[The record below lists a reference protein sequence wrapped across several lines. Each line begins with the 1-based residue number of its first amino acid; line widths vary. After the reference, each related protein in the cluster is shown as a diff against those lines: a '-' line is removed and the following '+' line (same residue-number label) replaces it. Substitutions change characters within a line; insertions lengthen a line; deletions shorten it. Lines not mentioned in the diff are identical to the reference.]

1 MTGTLSTKIK
11 QFAAKR
17 PVLLLVLI
25 FIVSILFRLPQLTRP
40 LSKHFELNTAFVLIS
55 TDVWQKDGFRLS
67 RAAPV
72 HTYRG
77 EYNVPAGLYEGPFTQ
92 LVISGAYLSFGPGSY
107 WLPYFY
113 FKAFHLSPSVAGIR
127 IFNLLLQLI
136 SVILIYQLALAF
148 CKDKAI
154 AVTTGITAIFC
165 PVAMWFQGNAYCH
178 EVAIIPM
185 YLGMLLL
192 LYHMW
197 HAKQLSIAQ
206 HVGFAALLYVAALTD
221 WLALFLCFVVLCL
234 QVIQRIRKGTWSGT
248 LIATVVLVPLLAIGT
263 ILYIYNN
270 VVGSTE
276 LIGFIKAT
284 FFHRSVWG
292 DVPSSATN
300 NFLNIFIYLFAG
312 YGFVIPVI
320 AIALFNREVRTF
332 FIRAHPAMIIA
343 AIAPLLHYIVF
354 YNFANEHDYA
364 ALKWIALFPLAAAYS
379 IHTLWRT
386 KPVIRQLLILSCILL
401 NGFIFYWIN
410 FPGQTTR
417 KAERY
422 DWQETTG
429 HTIMQSA
436 APGEYI
442 FTNQELASSVL
453 NWYAKR
459 QIILVTD
466 SADAQRMFN
475 RLKGAKAAY
484 IEMTGFTITRIIH
497 LAKQ

>member
-1 MTGTLSTKIK
+1 MAGALSTNIK
-11 QFAAKR
+11 QFALKR
-17 PVLLLVLI
+17 PVLLVVLV
-25 FIVSILFRLPQLTRP
+25 FIISILFRLPQLTRP

-55 TDVWQKDGFRLS
+55 TDVWQKEGFRLS
-67 RAAPV
+67 HAAPV

-113 FKAFHLSPSVAGIR
+113 FNTFHVSPSAAGIR

-148 CKDKAI
+148 CKDKQVAI
-154 AVTTGITAIFC
+154 TTGIIAIFC

-192 LYHMW
+192 LYHIW
-197 HAKQLSIAQ
+197 NAKQPGIARYA
-206 HVGFAALLYVAALTD
+206 GFAALLYVAVLTD

-234 QVIQRIRKGTWSGT
+234 QVKQKIQKGTLNRI
-248 LIATVVLVPLLAIGT
+248 LIAIISLVPLLATGT

-276 LIGFIKAT
+276 LMGFIKAT

-332 FIRAHPAMIIA
+332 LLRTHPVLIIT
-343 AIAPLLHYIVF
+343 AIAPVLHYIVF

-364 ALKWIALFPLAAAYS
+364 ALKWIALFPLAAAYG

-386 KPVIRQLLILSCILL
+386 KPVTRQLLILSCIFL
-401 NGFIFYWIN
+401 NGFIYQWIN

-429 HTIMQSA
+429 HAIIQNV
-436 APGEYI
+436 APDEYI
-442 FTNQELASSVL
+442 FTNQQLTSSVL

-459 QIILVTD
+459 ESILVTD
-466 SADAQRMFN
+466 SAEAQKMFH
-475 RLKGAKAAY
+475 RLKGTKAAY
-484 IEMTGFTITRIIH
+484 IEMTGFTITHIVH